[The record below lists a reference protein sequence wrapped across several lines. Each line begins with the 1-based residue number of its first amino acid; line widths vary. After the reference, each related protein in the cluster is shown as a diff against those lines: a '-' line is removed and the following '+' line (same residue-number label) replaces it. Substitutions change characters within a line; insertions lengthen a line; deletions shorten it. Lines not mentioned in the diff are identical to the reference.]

1 VTLPESKCS
10 GAWTAP
16 VSDVI
21 VKVCL
26 SMEKFRGHNGA
37 VDDFR
42 SFADLPET
50 SPCQCQLMKCTVR

>member
-21 VKVCL
+21 VQVCL
-26 SMEKFRGHNGA
+26 SMEKFRGHSGA
-37 VDDFR
+37 VVDFR
-42 SFADLPET
+42 SLAGLPET
-50 SPCQCQLMKCTVR
+50 SPCQCQLTKCTVR